1 MTVKVDL
8 PKIEPS
14 AYYAVPQIR
23 NACGPFRTGTVTY
36 DVDYGEFALWI
47 YVAVAG
53 NLAYQKWDGTTE
65 LLPNLAIGWHRIPS
79 KRVNTTN
86 TTITE
91 ANLRWGS

>member
-14 AYYAVPQIR
+14 AYYGVPMMR
-23 NACGPFRTGTVTY
+23 ASCGPFRTGTVTY

-53 NLAYQKWDGTTE
+53 NLNYRKWDGTDE
-65 LLPNLAIGWHRIPS
+65 LLNNLAIGWHRIPS
-79 KRVNTTN
+79 IRVNTTN
-86 TTITE
+86 TTITA